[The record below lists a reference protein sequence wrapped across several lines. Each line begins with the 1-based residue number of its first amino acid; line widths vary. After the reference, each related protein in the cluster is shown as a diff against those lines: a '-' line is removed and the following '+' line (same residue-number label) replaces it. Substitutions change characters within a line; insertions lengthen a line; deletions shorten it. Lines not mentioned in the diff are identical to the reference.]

1 MTDRDLPHAARNGA
15 DRDADEWAIPTADP
29 ADDPAGEAAALASDR
44 RALEPVRTVLAAAGF
59 WAYGT
64 LSDEGRWTVAAD
76 DEAGH
81 VDVRVGADGYAVELW
96 ATSPGLFADEENDFR
111 RRTRER
117 LVRMTLP
124 AINRGLLAAHQ
135 SARWDESEGGVQV
148 RLRYELPFTRRDD
161 IGEFVRD
168 KLPELEET
176 LTFVEQRVLE

>member
-1 MTDRDLPHAARNGA
+1 MTDRDQRREEAAEA
-15 DRDADEWAIPTADP
+15 DGWVIGEAPP

-44 RALEPVRTVLAAAGF
+44 RALDPVRAVLSAAGF

-64 LSDEGRWTVAAD
+64 LSDEGRWTIAAD

-81 VDVRVGADGYAVELW
+81 VDVRVGADGFAVELW
-96 ATSPGLFADEENDFR
+96 ATSPGLFADEESDFR

-124 AINRGLLAAHQ
+124 AINRGLLEPHQ
-135 SARWDESEGGVQV
+135 SARWDEAEGGVQV

-161 IGEFVRD
+161 IGAFVRAR
-168 KLPELEET
+168 LPELEAT
-176 LTFVEQRVLE
+176 LELVEARVLE

>member
-1 MTDRDLPHAARNGA
+1 MSDRELPNRHARLESDDDN
-15 DRDADEWAIPTADP
+15 WAIPTGEP
-29 ADDPAGEAAALASDR
+29 GDDPAGEAAALASDR
-44 RALEPVRTVLAAAGF
+44 RALDPLREVLAAVGF

-64 LSDEGRWTVAAD
+64 IDDEGRWTVAAD

-81 VDVRVGADGYAVELW
+81 VDVRVGADGFAIDLW

-124 AINRGLLAAHQ
+124 AINRGLLAEHQ
-135 SARWDESEGGVQV
+135 SARWDETEGGVQV
-148 RLRYELPFTRRDD
+148 RLHYELPFTRRDD

-168 KLPELEET
+168 KLLELEET